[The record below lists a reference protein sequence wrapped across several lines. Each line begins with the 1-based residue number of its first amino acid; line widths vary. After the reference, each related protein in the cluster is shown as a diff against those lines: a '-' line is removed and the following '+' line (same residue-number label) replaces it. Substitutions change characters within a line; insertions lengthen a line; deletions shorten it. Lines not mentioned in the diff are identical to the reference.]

1 MKYRDWAIFLFVLLF
16 ANFANATLILHLQ
29 APYRS
34 STGQEDFVYHVLGS
48 AGGSYNPMY
57 GETSPTIMASEGNG
71 WFVYTWDKD
80 VSDFQSWQNF
90 NIAATPNTADQNFNN
105 NNKVS
110 WKEFGEPSVSSIFGS
125 DTEVWIYTDAVD
137 FSFEKS
143 FVAPGSKIVWFK
155 SPWGNK
161 ALPQMVFGKDSVL
174 MRFSQDDITTCGW
187 FYGAISPSAMQK
199 NTSKV
204 ASFSRYKTPYM
215 SAGSVDLSA
224 ALSGAGDIYIDGT
237 ASKLAVSTKIGTLGT
252 CFDST
257 RTLHV
262 YHPWRANTTYKDSA
276 LFMSVGSN
284 IMNNPTRMKVDDY
297 ARWWKVDFDNK
308 TVNSSNW
315 TSTGS
320 YGAKVNFY
328 RKENEW
334 PQIKFFASEGDNDQR
349 ANISDWFPQGIYETW
364 IYTKDNGAYDVLFA
378 PLEPKYVR
386 LKSPWENM
394 SPMMILPN
402 DTIKMGPFSA
412 DTCGWYQGVVYKHTE
427 NWSAYFRQ
435 AFGMEYA
442 DARGVKDGA
451 KELVPFEFTESM
463 LKNDTVYIMPSPT
476 LTSPLKLFEK
486 FPNSFGECP
495 QLTLNVRIVDWA
507 GEGVLLPGATSS
519 QQSDFS
525 IDVDFGGIWAGNPY
539 TEVTYLDSNG
549 IEMTNQKCD
558 GHVLGMV
565 NDYLYTDTILSV
577 NKDKPSGYDT
587 LFYKI
592 PTRVDSAFYPWH
604 KCSAAKEIERW
615 FIPDTVKTGSG
626 DYIAATCYQI
636 PMTLDEEGFWLVDI
650 SEDSPNGG
658 FFPLDDFKYLDD
670 AKTVW
675 NPKYDSTCIEGHCHN
690 FSFAMKV
697 AAQFQY
703 VKGQYFEFRGDDDV
717 WVFINDRLVVDIG
730 GCHSPVEGGVY
741 LDTIGLAD
749 STQKLIEGKTYS
761 FYIFF
766 SERNATGSNFKM
778 RTSINLQTEKTYY
791 WEEHV
796 DENGVST
803 VELLQ
808 RMVDKNQSCD
818 EGSVAQAK
826 VMPATSK
833 FVLVFA
839 DGTTETLEGG
849 KSYYGGITIGEGG
862 SSFSL
867 DTAGISAAHE
877 SGDGL
882 PAGNYTLKFCKED
895 GSECDSYPFVI
906 TVPQPTIVFADSLG
920 RKINPD
926 STVLGEY
933 AGVYYPV
940 YVKVLYRGND
950 CYSDM
955 CLGDLLLSAS
965 DSVLEFYDASMK
977 PINKISLVKTEIDGK
992 SMGMA
997 MFYVLGKEPVEKPN
1011 FVSFKVMGADEKIA
1025 NEIEWTNITLAKA
1038 PVPPLDFAE
1047 MHDNDGDG
1055 IGDSLFI
1062 KYQDLIKDD
1071 ERYILDS
1078 LTWVFGIDSS
1088 KTIRSNATIL
1098 AAKADDKS
1106 LVFTADS
1113 LYKTVFT
1120 GNTNGSVY
1128 AGSLSSHWRF
1138 FKKDDST
1145 GVVDTIAMTMGNQPI
1160 KDFVPPVILK
1170 AIVDPRNDQLSV
1182 LDIYLSESL
1191 DSATKINPDLLDFK
1205 IYFDGREVSKN
1216 LNVQKRVAL
1225 SNASVLEWYF
1235 GKSSEEDAVPA
1246 VGDSVKLVPNVGTD
1260 LNGNEV
1266 HENNPWV
1273 RIEGKQALRLDAVK
1287 IVNVG
1292 PENLEKYDSDG
1303 MKVFAVSTK
1312 KSLQDIQEEIGMPG
1326 MLIRYD
1332 MSELLLGDTTGLS
1345 PKDVE
1350 IEWENY
1356 VFTNLGTYINDGSG
1370 KVSCAD
1376 ELFGGDCRVSTGYL
1390 YLAWNGLSK
1399 SKRLVGTGAYIYKY
1413 DIRVRKKKRTELS
1426 KNATMTIGIRRTK

>member
-1 MKYRDWAIFLFVLLF
+1 MKRLELGFLFVLFCVVF
-16 ANFANATLILHLQ
+16 AQAKLVLHLQ
-29 APYRS
+29 APYRTS
-34 STGQEDFVYHVLGS
+34 AGQEDFVYHVLGS

-57 GETSPTIMASEGNG
+57 GDTSPTIMASEGDG

-161 ALPQMVFGKDSVL
+161 ALPQMVFGKDSIL
-174 MRFSQDDITTCGW
+174 MRFSQDDVTTCGW
-187 FYGAISPSAMQK
+187 FYGAISPSTMQK
-199 NTSKV
+199 NISKV

-215 SAGSVDLSA
+215 SAGSIDLSA

-237 ASKLAVSTKIGTLGT
+237 ASKLAVSTKIGKLGT

-476 LTSPLKLFEK
+476 LTSPLRLFEK

-592 PTRVDSAFYPWH
+592 PTRVDAALYPWH

-741 LDTIGLAD
+741 LDTIGLVD

-826 VMPATSK
+826 VLPANSV
-833 FVLVFA
+833 FFLVFA
-839 DGTTETLEGG
+839 DGTVDTLAAGQT
-849 KSYYGGITIGEGG
+849 YYGGIKITDAGFI
-862 SSFSL
+862 L
-867 DTAGISAAHE
+867 DTAAVSAAHE

-895 GSECDSYPFVI
+895 LSECASYPFVI
-906 TVPQPTIVFADSLG
+906 TVPQPTIVFTDSLG
-920 RKINPD
+920 KTINPD
-926 STVLGEY
+926 STRLGDY
-933 AGVYYPV
+933 ANVYYPV
-940 YVKVLYRGND
+940 WVKVLYRGNN
-950 CYSDM
+950 CYSEM
-955 CLGDLLLSAS
+955 CLVNLTFSTS
-965 DSVLEFYDASMK
+965 DSLLNFYDEGMIKADSIALK
-977 PINKISLVKTEIDGK
+977 KVVLDGDTLGLAK
-992 SMGMA
+992 
-997 MFYVLGKEPVEKPN
+997 FYVLANAPVEEA
-1011 FVSFKVMGADEKIA
+1011 SFKVFSTNEVVA
-1025 NEIEWTNITLAKA
+1025 NELEWKHITLIKA
-1038 PVPPLDFAE
+1038 PVPPLKLAE
-1047 MHDNDGDG
+1047 MYDVDGDG
-1055 IGDSLFI
+1055 VGDSLVVSYSDMI
-1062 KYQDLIKDD
+1062 ESDK
-1071 ERYILDS
+1071 YILDS
-1078 LTWVFGIDSS
+1078 ISWSFGDSS
-1088 KTIRSNATIL
+1088 SWHLVGPNKEIL
-1098 AAKADDKS
+1098 KHVKDS
-1106 LVFTADS
+1106 TFTLVEDS
-1113 LYKTVFT
+1113 LYSYRFT
-1120 GNTNGSVY
+1120 GAAGKIYNGVLNSNY
-1128 AGSLSSHWRF
+1128 RY
-1138 FKKDDST
+1138 FKEDDST
-1145 GVVDTIAMTMGNQPI
+1145 GLVDTIPLTLNGAI
-1160 KDFVPPVILK
+1160 ADKVPPVIIK
-1170 AIVDPRNDQLSV
+1170 AVIIPKGDDVSLLNL
-1182 LDIYLSESL
+1182 YFSESIDSTTL
-1191 DSATKINPDLLDFK
+1191 RDSAAFQFRVW
-1205 IYFDGREVSKN
+1205 YDGVEVSDRIVMRNRAFTGNVASMRMNFVMGKN
-1216 LNVQKRVAL
+1216 G
-1225 SNASVLEWYF
+1225 VL
-1235 GKSSEEDAVPA
+1235 PA
-1246 VGDSVKLVPNVGTD
+1246 VGDSIRFTPGIAKD
-1260 LNGNEV
+1260 WSGNEA
-1266 HENNPWV
+1266 HKNNQWV
-1273 RIEGKQALRLDAVK
+1273 RLEGEQSLRIENTKVVQFKPSLVLQQKKDMNIYSYDIGKSMQA
-1287 IVNVG
+1287 
-1292 PENLEKYDSDG
+1292 
-1303 MKVFAVSTK
+1303 
-1312 KSLQDIQEEIGMPG
+1312 IQEDLGMPG

-1332 MSELLLGDTTGLS
+1332 MSELLLGDTTGLQ
-1345 PKDVE
+1345 PEDLE
-1350 IEWENY
+1350 IKWENH
-1356 VFTNLGTYINDGSG
+1356 VFTNLGVYLNSGSG
-1370 KVSCAD
+1370 AVSCAD
-1376 ELFGGDCRVSTGYL
+1376 KDLFGGNCMNNPKYV
-1390 YLAWNGLSK
+1390 YLAWNGK
-1399 SKRLVGTGAYIYKY
+1399 TEQGRLAGSGAYIFKY
-1413 DIRVRKKKRTELS
+1413 DIKVTQKKRKVKQTS
-1426 KNATMTIGIRRTK
+1426 STSMFGIHRVE